1 MLKNFIFMQNN
12 QKSQNIGLKFE
23 FHTQD
28 IVISES
34 LTDTKNTFFKEGFK
48 ND

>member
-1 MLKNFIFMQNN
+1 MQND

-23 FHTQD
+23 LSTQD
-28 IVISES
+28 IVISEA